1 MTAEQDSVR
10 IDMDMARSRPV
21 DLVHLARYTLG
32 ERALECEVLG
42 LFSAQSI
49 VYVARLRAS
58 RSNREWR
65 EAAHSL
71 KGSALAVGA
80 WRAAEAAQ
88 GAEALPADA
97 LIASRDACL
106 SEIEA
111 SVAEANDFIASFV
124 QDR

>member
-1 MTAEQDSVR
+1 MTAKPDPRR
-10 IDMDMARSRPV
+10 IDTGIARSRPV

-42 LFSAQSI
+42 LFSTQSI

-58 RSNREWR
+58 RSDEEWR

-88 GAEALPADA
+88 DAEALPADA
-97 LIASRDACL
+97 AHSSRTACL

-111 SVAEANDFIASFV
+111 SVAEANAFIASFV